1 MGSSWGCKEERVWN
15 LGFLGWGPS
24 LGPQGLSSGC
34 EVRPTCLSGDTSSL
48 RRPQSDAGWC
58 HRVRAAGRQHF

>member
-1 MGSSWGCKEERVWN
+1 MWN

-34 EVRPTCLSGDTSSL
+34 EVRPTCPSGDTSGL
-48 RRPQSDAGWC
+48 RRPRRDAGWC
-58 HRVRAAGRQHF
+58 HRVRAAGRQNF